1 MPSSQVMPKFKRG
14 TLKSS
19 SGQKVTNPKQAVA
32 IKLSEERAEKKHG
45 GHYPESGNKK
55 KSARAERIHKEQ
67 ERRNG

>member
-19 SGQKVTNPKQAVA
+19 SGQKVTNPAQARA
-32 IKLSEERAEKKHG
+32 IAASEAREEKKHG
-45 GHYPESGNKK
+45 GHYPEKK
-55 KSARAERIHKEQ
+55 RSARAERIHREQ